1 MKTILHFVKINLL
14 LLLLSFTIN
23 GRAANYFWI
32 GGAGNWSDLS
42 HWATTSGGSTLHS
55 FVPSVSDDVIFDIN
69 SGFTAVSKIVT
80 VNTTATCRNMNWA
93 GATNTPTITNSGSGF
108 LEIYG
113 SLTLQPLMAY
123 VVSSTVFR
131 SPTLGQ
137 TITTNGITIN
147 GYFTF
152 QSAGGWILQDNLTLT
167 GSINFEDGNFNT
179 NNVTINVSTFVEAY
193 TGGTPTRTLTLGSSE
208 ININNAATP
217 SYKYTGNTLNAG
229 TSHIKFNGTSSAWP
243 YLQFENFFGKTGHK
257 YYRITYTNPTN
268 QGTNFNLGNAT
279 MTIRT
284 LKFIGSARVSG
295 SCIYD
300 SLIFSGGQKYDLL
313 AGRTQTIVAS
323 LTATTNLCNG
333 VTEISSS
340 DLTTQTT
347 ITFSTGATANV
358 NGAVIQK
365 LNITGSIGTLNAIN
379 SFDLGGNTN
388 ILFTTPAS
396 RNLFWVGGLG
406 NWNDPAHWS
415 LASGGAGG
423 ACIPTP
429 VDNVF
434 FNGPSFTAGSNTV
447 TLSQINQFCND
458 MNWTGATTTPA
469 LKGIA
474 ERYLNVFGS
483 ITLNPSMTYS
493 VQDTYMKTTSPS
505 RSITTNGTIIRGDYI
520 FNGPGGWVLQDNF
533 NSLQN
538 IFFNQGH
545 VNTNGKQVDVFNV
558 EEKFSVFL
566 NSTSSRTLSLGASI
580 INVANYFYYRN
591 LGFTTLLNA
600 GTSTIN
606 VTSNF
611 NNTAGF
617 ESYGTGLVYNDVVFT
632 NPSSINMLLT
642 RFSGGT
648 GVTFNNLRFNGA
660 ATINYSH
667 TINNLFL
674 APNRKYIFDV
684 VTYNILG
691 TLTAT
696 TAACSGNGEI
706 SSRLGGSQATFS
718 FNPSATACNI
728 SNSIIKDIKV
738 VGSLAPV
745 TATTSIDLG
754 NNIGIVFPA
763 SLGSTLYW
771 IGGSGN
777 WTDGSHWSFTSG
789 GPPAFCVPTPII
801 DVVFDGGSA
810 FTALSNTVTLNSSGH
825 YCRNMTWSVTIANN
839 PMITATVGNP
849 LSIFGSLVL
858 QPVMRFNT
866 YGVYFKSDVAGQT
879 ITSNGNIMAAIS
891 GYPYPGF
898 YFDGGGSWTLNDN
911 LNLNREIW
919 LLRGHL
925 NTNNKNIVIS
935 TLRDHFLPSS
945 SGLPS
950 ASSRTLSIGTS
961 SITVTNYF
969 WYHRGTNAYLNS
981 TPTSQVIFPTAGAYF
996 YSQTGHTYGRAL
1008 FTGTTGATYIQ
1019 PYPSASTSS
1028 NIFRFLSFFNSA
1040 NIYGSNM
1047 TDTLIFS
1054 AGNTYKL
1061 NAAVTQTVNNIMYA
1075 SGNPCFITFIQ
1086 SLTPASQASL
1096 NVRAGNVN
1104 YDFVN
1109 IRDIN
1114 ATPSYTTLNAAGHSS
1129 NAGNNTNWSFAPTT
1143 TVALSGLGPDMTMCA
1158 SALPVTLN
1166 TTAFYPNPFTQ
1177 FLWTGGSTASTLAV
1191 NSGGTYSV
1199 NVNYGAGCTLVDNIT
1214 ITANPTPTISVSGS
1228 TSICKGVTTT
1238 ITASGA
1244 VTYTWVSPATTSN
1257 SIVVTPSVTTVYTLS
1272 GSSALPCVSSPY
1284 MFTITVSP
1292 SPTITLGSIS
1302 ANTICAGNSSIITP
1316 AGATNYTLMP
1326 GAITGT
1332 SFTVSP
1338 LITTTYTISGSNV
1351 SGCSS
1356 TSNLIRTITVSPSPT
1371 IGLTSASSSTICN
1384 GGSSIITPNGASTYT
1399 LMPGS
1404 LTGTSFTVSP
1414 ISTTI
1419 YTVSGTNA
1427 TGCVSTS
1434 AANATLTINV
1444 GSTPTV
1450 ALGSVSSNTIC
1461 KGSTSIITP
1470 TGASTYTLMPGSI
1483 AGTSFT
1489 VSPLATTIYTIS
1501 GTGAF
1506 GCVSSPTSNLTVTIT
1521 VRATPTIG
1529 LGSVSSNT
1537 ICLGNNSVITPS
1549 GATSYTLIPGSM
1561 IGTSFT
1567 VSPTATT
1574 VYTISGTNSFG
1585 CVSSST
1591 TNLTTTITVRA
1602 SPTIALGSISSSTI
1616 CSGNSSVIAPSGASS
1631 YTLIPGGLTGSS
1643 FTVSPIATT
1652 VYTISGTNSFGCISS
1667 GSGNL
1672 TTTITVNT
1680 SPTIALGTIS
1690 SNTIC
1695 NGNSSIITPSGAA
1708 TYTINPGASSG
1719 TSFTV
1724 NPISTTIYTISGT
1737 SSLGCISTSASNLT
1751 ATITVISNPTIS
1763 LSSVSPSTIC
1773 IGGTSVITPSGASNY
1788 TLSPGSLTGTSFSV
1802 SPAATTTYTISGE
1815 NVSGCISSSNVVTT
1829 IYVNASPTI
1838 GIASIS
1844 SSVICNGNNS
1854 VLTPSGA
1861 VNYTLMPGGITG
1873 TSFTVAPSAST
1884 QYTINGSD
1892 AIGCSNLPGSY
1903 VLVDIAVT
1911 NMTLNVVG
1919 TTSVLCANASTGSA
1933 SITVLGGTPAYTFN
1947 WLPAGGTSSVGINLS
1962 QAIYT
1967 VSVSDVNLCTNSTTV
1982 QILGV
1987 STPLNVFI
1995 KDTIRPDCGNFVNG
2009 TVEIGVTGGT
2019 PSYTYLWNNG
2029 VTSAINNNITSGSY
2043 TVVVSDANNC
2053 TVQFDYQ
2060 LDCFT
2065 ELFIPEIFSPNGDN
2079 LNDKFEIKGI
2089 YNFPNNKLT
2098 IYNRWGA
2105 MVFQKEKYNNDWDG
2119 KSNVNTGTGKE
2130 QLPAGTY
2137 YVLFDFGDGIKKIY
2151 TGYVQV
2157 EY

>member
-14 LLLLSFTIN
+14 LFLLSFTIN
-23 GRAANYFWI
+23 GHAANYFWI

-55 FVPSVSDDVIFDIN
+55 FVPSVSDDVIFDAN
-69 SGFTAVSKIVT
+69 SGFTALSRTVT
-80 VNTTATCRNMNWA
+80 VNTTATCRNMNWI
-93 GATNTPTITNSGSGF
+93 GAPNNPLIIHNASNI
-108 LEIYG
+108 LEVYG
-113 SLTLQPLMAY
+113 SLLLQPNMVYSLY
-123 VVSSTVFR
+123 STVFR
-131 SPTLGQ
+131 SPTLAQ
-137 TITTNGITIN
+137 TITTNGIIIS
-147 GYFTF
+147 GGFSF

-167 GSINFEDGNFNT
+167 GSIIFDNGNLNT
-179 NNVTINVSTFVEAY
+179 NNRLVNVNTFTEAFS
-193 TGGTPTRTLTLGSSE
+193 GAIPTRTLTLGSSE
-208 ININNAATP
+208 INVNALGTP
-217 SYKYTGNTLNAG
+217 AYKYTGNVLNAG
-229 TSHIKFNGTSSAWP
+229 TSHIRLNASPSAWP
-243 YLQFENFFGKTGHK
+243 YLQFENFFGQNGHV
-257 YYRITYTNPTN
+257 YNRITYTNPN
-268 QGTNFNLGNAT
+268 GQGTNFNLNDKT
-279 MTIRT
+279 MRIRT
-284 LKFIGSARVSG
+284 LKFMGSGRISG
-295 SCIYD
+295 RCVID
-300 SLIFSGGQKYDLL
+300 SLILSGGQKYDFQSS
-313 AGRTQTIVAS
+313 RTQTIVAS

-340 DLTTQTT
+340 FLTTQAS
-347 ITFSTGATANV
+347 ISFSTGATAAV
-358 NGAVIQK
+358 NGAVIQGI
-365 LNITGSIGTLNAIN
+365 NISGSIGTLNAIN
-379 SFDLGGNTN
+379 SFNLGSNTN
-388 ILFTTPAS
+388 ITFTTPAS

-434 FNGPSFTAGSNTV
+434 FNGASFTAGSNTV

-458 MNWTGATTTPA
+458 MNWTGATTTPV
-469 LKGIA
+469 LRGIA

-520 FNGPGGWVLQDNF
+520 FNGSGGWILQDNF
-533 NSLQN
+533 TTLNN

-545 VNTNGKQVDVFNV
+545 LNTNSRQVNAFNF

-566 NSTSSRTLSLGASI
+566 SSTSSRTLALGASSVTI
-580 INVANYFYYRN
+580 SNYFYYRN
-591 LGFTTLLNA
+591 VGTPTILNA

-611 NNTAGF
+611 NNTDGF
-617 ESYGTGLVYNDVVFT
+617 RSSGTGFVYNDVIFS
-632 NPSSINMLLT
+632 NAASLNMLHNA
-642 RFSGGT
+642 SG
-648 GVTFNNLRFNGA
+648 VSFNNLRFNGA
-660 ATINYSH
+660 ATLYGGQS
-667 TINNLFL
+667 INNLFL
-674 APNRKYIFDV
+674 SPTRKYLFDPT
-684 VTYNILG
+684 TYTITG
-691 TLTAT
+691 TVNAITP
-696 TAACSGNGEI
+696 ACSGNGSI
-706 SSRLGGSQATFS
+706 SSRIGGSQTTFT
-718 FNPSATACNI
+718 FAPSATACSI
-728 SNSIIKDIKV
+728 SNNLIQDIRML
-738 VGSLAPV
+738 GALAPV
-745 TATTSIDLG
+745 TVTTSIDLG
-754 NNIGIVFPA
+754 NNTGIIFPA
-763 SLGSTLYW
+763 AVGSPLYW

-777 WTDGSHWSFTSG
+777 WTDGSHWSFSSG
-789 GPPAFCVPTPII
+789 GPPAFCIPTPLN
-801 DVVFDGGSA
+801 DVIFDAGSS
-810 FTALSNTVTLNSSGH
+810 FTAISNTVTLNGTDH
-825 YCRNMTWSVTIANN
+825 YCRNMTWSVTIVNN
-839 PMITATVGNP
+839 PIITATVSNP
-849 LSIFGSLVL
+849 LSIFGSLIL
-858 QPVMRFNT
+858 QPVMRFNA
-866 YGVYFKSDVAGQT
+866 YGVFFKSNIAGQT
-879 ITSNGNIMAAIS
+879 ITSNGNVMANIS

-898 YFDGGGSWTLNDN
+898 YFEGGGSWILNDD

-925 NTNNKNIVIS
+925 NTNNQDVVITS
-935 TLRDHFLPSS
+935 LRDHIIPST

-950 ASSRTLSIGTS
+950 TSSRTLSIGTS

-969 WYHRGTNAYLNS
+969 WYHRGTNAFLNS
-981 TPTSQVIFPTAGAYF
+981 APTSQVIFPTTGSYF

-1019 PYPSASTSS
+1019 PYPNASTSS
-1028 NIFRFLSFFNSA
+1028 NIFRFLSFFNNA
-1040 NIYGSNM
+1040 YIYGSNM

-1054 AGNTYKL
+1054 AGNTYRL
-1061 NAAVTQTVNNIMYA
+1061 NAAVTQTVNNIMYT

-1086 SLTPASQASL
+1086 SLTAATQASL
-1096 NVRAGNVN
+1096 NIRAGNVN

-1114 ATPSYTTLNAAGHSS
+1114 AAPSYTTLNAAGHSS
-1129 NAGNNTNWSFAPTT
+1129 DAGNNTNWSFAPTT

-1177 FLWTGGSTASTLAV
+1177 FLWTGGSTASTLSVIA
-1191 NSGGTYSV
+1191 GGTYSV

-1214 ITANPTPTISVSGS
+1214 INANPTPTISVSGS
-1228 TSICKGVTTT
+1228 TSICRGATTT
-1238 ITASGA
+1238 ITALGA
-1244 VTYTWVSPATTSN
+1244 ATYTWVSPATTSN

-1272 GSSALPCVSSPY
+1272 GSSAVPCVSSPY

-1292 SPTITLGSIS
+1292 SPTITLSSIT

-1316 AGATNYTLMP
+1316 SGATSYTLMP
-1326 GAITGT
+1326 GGITGT

-1338 LITTTYTISGSNV
+1338 FITTTYTISGSNV

-1404 LTGTSFTVSP
+1404 LTGASFTVSP
-1414 ISTTI
+1414 SSTTV

-1461 KGSTSIITP
+1461 NGSTSIISP

-1506 GCVSSPTSNLTVTIT
+1506 GCLSSPTSNLTVTIT

-1549 GATSYTLIPGSM
+1549 GATSYTLNPGSM

-1585 CVSSST
+1585 CVSSSA
-1591 TNLTTTITVRA
+1591 TNLTTTITVRS

-1616 CSGNSSVIAPSGASS
+1616 CNGNSSVITPSGASS
-1631 YTLIPGGLTGSS
+1631 YTLIPGGLIGSS

-1652 VYTISGTNSFGCISS
+1652 VYTINGTNSFGCISS

-1672 TTTITVNT
+1672 TSTITVNA
-1680 SPTIALGTIS
+1680 SPTIALGTII
-1690 SNTIC
+1690 SNIIC
-1695 NGNSSIITPSGAA
+1695 NGSSSIITPSGAA
-1708 TYTINPGASSG
+1708 IYTINPGASSG

-1737 SSLGCISTSASNLT
+1737 SSFGCISTSASNLT

-1815 NVSGCISSSNVVTT
+1815 NVSGCLSSSNVVTT

-1861 VNYTLMPGGITG
+1861 VNYTLMPSGITG
-1873 TSFTVAPSAST
+1873 TSFTVAPSASA

-1892 AIGCSNLPGSY
+1892 AIGCLNLPGSY
-1903 VLVDIAVT
+1903 ALVDIAVT

-1982 QILGV
+1982 QILGL

-2019 PSYTYLWNNG
+2019 PGYTYLWNNG
-2029 VTSAINNNITSGSY
+2029 VTSPINNNITSGSY